1 MKDEKDEKNDED
13 TYDVIP
19 SSPISHF
26 DSRPLTSVT
35 ASFTLQMPTPCN
47 FNPRPLTGATWPGIC
62 WAMTRSYFNPR
73 PHAGATGCPTLYTH
87 NRCDFNPRPLT
98 GATCRPGAAG
108 EGPGKF
114 QSTPPH
120 GGDSYK
126 SLQALL
132 HFISIHAPSRGRLS
146 DEAVRF
152 HLTSPSFFAKVSFQI
167 S

>member
-47 FNPRPLTGATWPGIC
+47 FNPRPHTGATHIASVLRNFYQFQSTP
-62 WAMTRSYFNPR
+62 
-73 PHAGATGCPTLYTH
+73 PH
-87 NRCDFNPRPLT
+87 
-98 GATCRPGAAG
+98 
-108 EGPGKF
+108 EGDGKGPFENGLHEPF

-120 GGDSYK
+120 GGDFMDVCPGDR
-126 SLQALL
+126 AP
-132 HFISIHAPSRGRLS
+132 HFNPRPLAG
-146 DEAVRF
+146 ETCF
-152 HLTSPSFFAKVSFQI
+152 FYSFFFFCRFQ
-167 S
+167 STPPCGGDPLSLRR